1 MPSMRTSR
9 VYQSGCSF
17 RASQRSPPMRYDPAL
32 LNQSPPVSTKRD
44 NRNPAG
50 CEILLISQILI
61 GGQQKVEASFLGN
74 P

>member
-1 MPSMRTSR
+1 
-9 VYQSGCSF
+9 
-17 RASQRSPPMRYDPAL
+17 MRYDPAL